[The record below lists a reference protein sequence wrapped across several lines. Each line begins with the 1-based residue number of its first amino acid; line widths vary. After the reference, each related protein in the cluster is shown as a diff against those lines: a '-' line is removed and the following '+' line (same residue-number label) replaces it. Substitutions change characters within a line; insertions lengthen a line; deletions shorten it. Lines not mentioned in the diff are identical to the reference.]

1 MASLHGYAVGSECLP
16 WRVATHCAGKPL
28 RGHPSGTRLRSGSML
43 SDAVCAHSAPA
54 DGFGVPGKHPVLPAA
69 RRGLAIHEESTL
81 PTLLTQL

>member
-1 MASLHGYAVGSECLP
+1 
-16 WRVATHCAGKPL
+16 
-28 RGHPSGTRLRSGSML
+28 ML